1 MLTSRSW
8 QHIIQS
14 YVIAKCSLF
23 QECNVKRK
31 KASISTS
38 AEKTFDKILH
48 QFLINMDSMEYLF
61 NMINYNKIS
70 EPHFLNTQ
78 DPKHTFL
85 LINSPE
91 PYQNIQPSL
100 LSLLLLNIF
109 KYYTMILFL

>member
-70 EPHFLNTQ
+70 EPHFCTVFYYFAISKNFKAENTW
-78 DPKHTFL
+78 KSHVV
-85 LINSPE
+85 
-91 PYQNIQPSL
+91 
-100 LSLLLLNIF
+100 
-109 KYYTMILFL
+109 